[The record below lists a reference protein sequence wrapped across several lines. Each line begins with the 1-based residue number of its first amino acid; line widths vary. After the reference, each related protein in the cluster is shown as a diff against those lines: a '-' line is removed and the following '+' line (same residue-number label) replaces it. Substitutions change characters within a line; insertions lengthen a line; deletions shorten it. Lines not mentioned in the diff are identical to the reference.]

1 MRKYELMFIVDPRLP
16 DEEVVALSD
25 EYKTMLEAS
34 GGEIFKEES
43 WGKRKLAYTIENLN
57 EGNYMLFY
65 VRSEGGQPFHEVEQ
79 RMRQNEKI
87 LRYITVRTDAG
98 RLRHRGEA
106 KVEIESPSE
115 ASKPEPVVEAVKEKS

>member
-1 MRKYELMFIVDPRLP
+1 MRKYELMFIVDPRLT

-34 GGEIFKEES
+34 GGEVFKEES

-57 EGNYMLFY
+57 EGNYTLFY
-65 VRSEGGQPFHEVEQ
+65 VRCESGQPFKEVEQ
-79 RMRQNEKI
+79 RLSQNEKI

-106 KVEIESPSE
+106 EVEIESPSE
-115 ASKPEPVVEAVKEKS
+115 APKPEPVAEAVEEKS